1 MSRKRIVVAVTGASG
16 AVYAGRLLR
25 ALLVGGHEVH
35 LVLSKYG
42 RYLLAE
48 ELGFAPGKESVREFL
63 ARLYGEE
70 TAAGELHE
78 YGAGDLAASI
88 ASGSVPL
95 DGMAVVP
102 CSVKTL
108 SSVARGAAN
117 SLIERAADVMLK
129 ERRTLVVVL
138 RETPLSLP
146 QLRNMVA
153 LAEAGALI
161 MPAMPAFYQGPRTLD
176 DLADF
181 MAGRILE
188 TLGLSHEL
196 YPAWTG

>member
-102 CSVKTL
+102 CSVKPL